1 MKISNLFILS
11 LFVSTT
17 VAAQT
22 AMPSMPSM
30 PSITAPTIGSEF
42 YVPGSS
48 GFYTGNSSSSAKS
61 MVSNKKTDSK
71 TSKAADSKKSQATV
85 SDVKSISSDELNK
98 QITFADENANA
109 VQNLANILTASD
121 LTSLQNLGMLGRFSN
136 LLEDKHQSDELQVT
150 PELLKQVLSELN
162 ELKEKVNL
170 ENKDSNALL
179 SKRTSQDESKILRF
193 NINNNDVLKS
203 CTDVF
208 FSTQESNGSF
218 LLTGDRK
225 YTLKGTPHAE
235 TFYLLFKAKG
245 SENGITTYDVIT
257 NLSQDEENSASMLFL
272 LAQQECLSANRTGNL
287 VTLRTTDP
295 NFKMD
300 LLLSLE

>member
-11 LFVSTT
+11 LFVTTT

-22 AMPSMPSM
+22 AMPAMPAM

-48 GFYTGNSSSSAKS
+48 GFYTGNSSTSAKS
-61 MVSNKKTDSK
+61 SVSNKKADST
-71 TSKAADSKKSQATV
+71 TSKSADSKKSQAST
-85 SDVKSISSDELNK
+85 SDVKSITADELNK
-98 QITFADENANA
+98 QIAFENENATTI
-109 VQNLANILTASD
+109 QNLTNILTASD

-136 LLEDKHQSDELQVT
+136 LLEDKHQSDSLQIT

-170 ENKDSNALL
+170 ENKNSNALL
-179 SKRTSQDESKILRF
+179 SKSSSQDESKILRF
-193 NINNNDVLKS
+193 NINSNDVLKS

-225 YTLKGTPHAE
+225 YTIKGIPHAE
-235 TFYLLFKAKG
+235 TFYLLFKATG
-245 SENGITTYDVIT
+245 SENGITTYEVIP
-257 NLSQDEENSASMLFL
+257 NLSQDEENTASMLYL
-272 LAQQECLSANRTGNL
+272 LAQKEELTANRTGNL
-287 VTLRTTDP
+287 VTLRTSDP